1 MKDNNKHL
9 LNEIDELDDNEEPF
23 KVKNEKI
30 SSHEKIFTIIII
42 LIIIIA
48 LIVLYLFYKGTY

>member
-42 LIIIIA
+42 LIITIA
-48 LIVLYLFYKGTY
+48 LIVLYLYSF